1 METTKA
7 KYQEPQL
14 EVIEFN
20 QEDSIATSGV
30 GLNEQVWGA

>member
-1 METTKA
+1 METTKD

-20 QEDSIATSGV
+20 QEDSIATSGE
-30 GLNEQVWGA
+30 GAALWEQM